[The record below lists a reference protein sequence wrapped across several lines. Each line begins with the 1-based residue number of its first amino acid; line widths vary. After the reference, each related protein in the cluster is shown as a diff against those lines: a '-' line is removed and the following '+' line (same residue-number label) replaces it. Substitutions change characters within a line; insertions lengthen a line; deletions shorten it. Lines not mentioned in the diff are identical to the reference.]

1 MIEITDSEASSLLDL
16 LELSLFQH
24 IRNDTDIDSLIW
36 LDNIMSVWRKC
47 GGRKQFT
54 DGDE

>member
-1 MIEITDSEASSLLDL
+1 MVELTDSEASSILDL
-16 LELSLFQH
+16 LDFGFIEYIKSS
-24 IRNDTDIDSLIW
+24 DADSMLW

-47 GGRKQFT
+47 GGRKQFS